1 MEAGQRDRILCNAI
15 PLLRTCHASIANAPL
30 PGRVG
35 GGDKG
40 EVTQKYSNRCEG
52 ANERYKNDI
61 KSCSSIPHKL
71 NVNIFIRH
79 NDKNNDAPF
88 NGLCSWEC
96 EQIPQTHFPTH
107 SRSVWWKVVTG
118 IYFPSSSLRQ
128 LLERVHTSLN
138 PTQFY
143 VCQSIQ
149 HITLPTVSSRS

>member
-1 MEAGQRDRILCNAI
+1 MQCIHSKCTSAWQ
-15 PLLRTCHASIANAPL
+15 
-30 PGRVG
+30 GR

-40 EVTQKYSNRCEG
+40 EVTLKNSNRCEG

-118 IYFPSSSLRQ
+118 IYLPIIIATATIGTS
-128 LLERVHTSLN
+128 LERVYTPHLIGPNFMYAQVSNTSLC
-138 PTQFY
+138 PLSQVDHEVVILRISFT
-143 VCQSIQ
+143 
-149 HITLPTVSSRS
+149 

>member
-1 MEAGQRDRILCNAI
+1 MPCIHSKCTSAWQ
-15 PLLRTCHASIANAPL
+15 
-30 PGRVG
+30 GR

-40 EVTQKYSNRCEG
+40 EVTLKNSNRCEG

-61 KSCSSIPHKL
+61 KSCGSIPHKL

-88 NGLCSWEC
+88 NGLCSSWEC

-118 IYFPSSSLRQ
+118 IYLPIIIATATIGTS
-128 LLERVHTSLN
+128 LERVHTSLN
-138 PTQFY
+138 RTQFY